1 MYRMKYQALKHKS
14 LKLESKAQLELDAED
29 DSIILIPEEG
39 SKIYLHWKTDT
50 GKLAATYT
58 MTFPTKIEGKV
69 TMINALDKATTVK
82 TIW

>member
-1 MYRMKYQALKHKS
+1 MKYIPLKHKTFNLLGKS
-14 LKLESKAQLELDAED
+14 QIEIDAED

>member
-1 MYRMKYQALKHKS
+1 MKYIALKHKT
-14 LKLESKAQLELDAED
+14 LNLAGKGQLEIDAES

-50 GKLAATYT
+50 GKLVATYT
-58 MTFPTKIEGKV
+58 MTFPTKVEGKV
-69 TMINALDKATTVK
+69 TIINALDKPTTIR

>member
-1 MYRMKYQALKHKS
+1 MKYVALKHKTIN
-14 LKLESKAQLELDAED
+14 LPAKGQFEIDAEG
-29 DSIILIPEEG
+29 DSIILVPEDG

-69 TMINALDKATTVK
+69 TMINALDKPTTVK

>member
-1 MYRMKYQALKHKS
+1 MKYQALKHKS